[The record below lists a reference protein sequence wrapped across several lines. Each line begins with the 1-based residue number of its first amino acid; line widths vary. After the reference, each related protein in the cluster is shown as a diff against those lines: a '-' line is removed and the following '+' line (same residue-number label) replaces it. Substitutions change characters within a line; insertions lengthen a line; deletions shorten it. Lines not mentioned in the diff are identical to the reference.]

1 MLQNVST
8 LIFDLDG
15 TISDPSLGIGRC
27 ANYALQSYGFPEVSV
42 EQVAA
47 AIGPQLDEAL
57 CKLCP
62 DADQATLSSFVTK
75 YRELYAEVGYSEN
88 TIYPGVP
95 ESLKELSAG
104 GVPMG
109 VCTSKRKDFA
119 EKILA
124 MFGVLSHFRFVDGG
138 DIGIKKRE
146 QLASLLQS
154 TAIDHAAVMIGDR
167 EVDISS
173 AKANGLRSVGVLWG
187 FGSQAELRGQVQ
199 MSFLVVQ
206 MSLGSLAS
214 NNTFQVTFDPLRT
227 SAVAKAH
234 ITSNAHERGR

>member
-1 MLQNVST
+1 MQHVST

-27 ANYALQSYGFPEVSV
+27 LNYALQAHGFPEVAV
-42 EQVAA
+42 EQVAV

-57 CKLCP
+57 YKLCP
-62 DADQATLSSFVTK
+62 DADQATLSSLVAK
-75 YRELYAEVGYSEN
+75 YRERYAEVGYSEN

-95 ESLKELSAG
+95 ESLKALSAG

-138 DIGIKKRE
+138 DVGITKRE
-146 QLASLLQS
+146 QLAGLLQS

-167 EVDISS
+167 AVDMSS
-173 AKANGLRSVGVLWG
+173 AQANGLRSVGVLWG
-187 FGSQAELRGQVQ
+187 FGDLAELQGAGADVILRGTHE
-199 MSFLVVQ
+199 
-206 MSLGSLAS
+206 LGQLG
-214 NNTFQVTFDPLRT
+214 
-227 SAVAKAH
+227 
-234 ITSNAHERGR
+234 I

>member
-15 TISDPSLGIGRC
+15 TISDPSLGIWRC
-27 ANYALQSYGFPEVSV
+27 LNYALQAHGFPEVSV

-47 AIGPQLDEAL
+47 AIGSQLDEAL
-57 CKLCP
+57 GTFCP
-62 DADQATLSSFVTK
+62 DAEHATRASLVVT
-75 YRELYAEVGYSEN
+75 YRERYAEVGYTEN
-88 TIYPGVP
+88 MMYPGVP

-109 VCTSKRKDFA
+109 VCTSERKDFA

-138 DIGIKKRE
+138 DIGIKKRA
-146 QLASLLQS
+146 QLAGLLQA

-167 EVDISS
+167 AVDIAS
-173 AKANGLRSVGVLWG
+173 AKANGLRSVGVL
-187 FGSQAELRGQVQ
+187 
-199 MSFLVVQ
+199 
-206 MSLGSLAS
+206 
-214 NNTFQVTFDPLRT
+214 
-227 SAVAKAH
+227 
-234 ITSNAHERGR
+234 

>member
-27 ANYALQSYGFPEVSV
+27 LNYALQAHGFPEVSV

-57 CKLCP
+57 CKFYP
-62 DADQATLSSFVTK
+62 DADQATLSGLVAK
-75 YRELYAEVGYSEN
+75 YRERYAEVGYAEN

-95 ESLKELSAG
+95 ESLKELSAR

-146 QLASLLQS
+146 QLAGLLQS

-187 FGSQAELRGQVQ
+187 FGSQAELRGAGADVIL
-199 MSFLVVQ
+199 S
-206 MSLGSLAS
+206 STNELGKLG
-214 NNTFQVTFDPLRT
+214 
-227 SAVAKAH
+227 
-234 ITSNAHERGR
+234 I

>member
-27 ANYALQSYGFPEVSV
+27 LNYALQAHDFPEVSV

-47 AIGPQLDEAL
+47 GIGPLLDEVL

-62 DADQATLSSFVTK
+62 DADQATRSSLIAT
-75 YRELYAEVGYSEN
+75 YRERYAEVGYSEN

-95 ESLKELSAG
+95 ESLMALSAAG
-104 GVPMG
+104 MPMG
-109 VCTSKRKDFA
+109 VCTSKRSDFA

-146 QLASLLQS
+146 QLTSLLQS
-154 TAIDHAAVMIGDR
+154 NAIDHAAVMIGDR
-167 EVDISS
+167 AVDMSS
-173 AKANGLRSVGVLWG
+173 AKVNGLRSVGVLWG
-187 FGSQAELRGQVQ
+187 FGDLVELQGAGADVILRAPNELGQ
-199 MSFLVVQ
+199 
-206 MSLGSLAS
+206 LG
-214 NNTFQVTFDPLRT
+214 
-227 SAVAKAH
+227 
-234 ITSNAHERGR
+234 I